1 MSSPGLPGI
10 EEAGTNGGHG
20 ALGRSASHSEGS
32 PGSEARKFLI
42 EALLVSMV
50 LMGGAFLANAHQGL
64 SWADEGLL
72 WYGSQRAYAGEIP
85 VRDFFSYDPGRYY
98 WTAAFYSLFSNTSL
112 RTTLIAGSAFASLA
126 LSLTLFTLA
135 KAGVNRSWRWLLA
148 VAICIAFTF
157 PRHKIYEQSLSLVLA
172 CAIYFVLVSGA
183 SAKRWCLLGLVTGL
197 AAVMG
202 RNHGVFFLVG
212 SSLTMG
218 FLFLTQRKVLRS
230 ASFVSYSGGVVI
242 GYAPIWLLCI
252 FNTSF
257 LHSFWSSLLKTAGWQ
272 IPLQI
277 PFLWN
282 IDLTSMSVPMKWH
295 AIGVGLICFLIP
307 ATYFF
312 CAMWVGGKH
321 IVQLANRRHL
331 MLASFSFAGIP
342 YLHQAFDRA
351 DFGHIAQGVLPG
363 LGALVCIC
371 VLASSGER
379 RIRVTQWLGM
389 SLLLITVATWAPYV
403 PYARLS
409 LLEADSPGS
418 TSEFSMDGTI
428 YRIERYQAALLRKVK
443 QLQLACD
450 VSDRQFLAAP
460 HFPGLYAFLN
470 MAAPHWDSYYVYN
483 RSPELQRQHLAAMPE
498 IKLALIAPDATID
511 GLERL
516 KFANMYG
523 ESLRYIEGKLDR
535 SPVEWFPY
543 PLDIYVRSSSCTP

>member
-1 MSSPGLPGI
+1 MSSPGPPEI

-32 PGSEARKFLI
+32 PRSEARKFLI
-42 EALLVSMV
+42 EALLVSIV

-72 WYGSQRAYAGEIP
+72 WYGSQRVYAGEIP

-112 RTTLIAGSAFASLA
+112 RTTLIAGGAFASLA

-183 SAKRWCLLGLVTGL
+183 SPKRWCLLGLVTGL

-282 IDLTSMSVPMKWH
+282 VDLTSMSVPMKWH
-295 AIGVGLICFLIP
+295 AIGVGLICLLIP

-312 CAMWVGGKH
+312 SAIWVGGKH
-321 IVQLANRRHL
+321 IVRLANRRHL

-351 DFGHIAQGVLPG
+351 DFGHIAQGILPG

-379 RIRVTQWLGM
+379 RIRGTQWLGI

-409 LLEADSPGS
+409 LLEAESPGS

-450 VSDRQFLAAP
+450 VSDGQFLAAP

-470 MAAPHWDSYYVYN
+470 IAAPHWDSYYVYN

-523 ESLRYIEGKLDR
+523 ESLRYIEDKLER

>member
-1 MSSPGLPGI
+1 MSSPGPPEI

-32 PGSEARKFLI
+32 PRSEARKFLI
-42 EALLVSMV
+42 EALLVSIV

-72 WYGSQRAYAGEIP
+72 WYGSQRVYAGEIP

-112 RTTLIAGSAFASLA
+112 RTTLIAGGAFASLA

-282 IDLTSMSVPMKWH
+282 VDLTSMSVPMKWH
-295 AIGVGLICFLIP
+295 AIGVGLICLLIP

-312 CAMWVGGKH
+312 SAIWVGGKH
-321 IVQLANRRHL
+321 IVRLANRRHL

-351 DFGHIAQGVLPG
+351 DFGHIAQGILPG

-379 RIRVTQWLGM
+379 RIRGTQWLGI

-409 LLEADSPGS
+409 LLEAESPGS

-450 VSDRQFLAAP
+450 VSDGQFLAAP

-470 MAAPHWDSYYVYN
+470 IAAPHWDSYYVYN

-523 ESLRYIEGKLDR
+523 ESLRYIEDKLER

>member
-1 MSSPGLPGI
+1 MSSPGLPRI
-10 EEAGTNGGHG
+10 EEAGRNGGRD
-20 ALGRSASHSEGS
+20 AVGRPASHYHGSSRSET
-32 PGSEARKFLI
+32 RNLLF
-42 EALLVSMV
+42 EALLISMV
-50 LMGGAFLANAHQGL
+50 LMGGAFLVNAHQGL

-72 WYGSQRAYAGEIP
+72 WYGSQRVYAGEIP

-98 WTAAFYSLFSNTSL
+98 WTAAFYSLLSNTSL

-126 LSLTLFTLA
+126 LCLTLFTFA
-135 KAGVNRSWRWLLA
+135 KAGVNRPWRWLLA

-202 RNHGVFFLVG
+202 RNHGVFFLTG
-212 SSLTMG
+212 STLTIG
-218 FLFLTQRKVLRS
+218 FLFLTQRKVLR
-230 ASFVSYSGGVVI
+230 ATSFVSYSGGVVI

-277 PFLWN
+277 PFFWN
-282 IDLTSMSVPMKWH
+282 IDLTSVSAPMKWH
-295 AIGVGLICFLIP
+295 AIGVGLVCLLIP

-312 CAMWVGGKH
+312 SAMWVGGRYL
-321 IVQLANRRHL
+321 IGLANRRHL
-331 MLASFSFAGIP
+331 LLASFSFAGIP

-363 LGALVCIC
+363 LGALVCVC

-379 RIRVTQWLGM
+379 CVRVIQWLGM

-403 PYARLS
+403 PSARLS
-409 LLEADSPGS
+409 LLEAERPGS

-428 YRIERYQAALLRKVK
+428 YRVERYQAILLRRVK

-450 VSDRQFLAAP
+450 LSDGQFLAAP

-470 MAAPHWDSYYVYN
+470 IAAPHWDSYYVYN
-483 RSPELQRQHLAAMPE
+483 RSPDLQRQHLAAMSD

-511 GLERL
+511 GLKRL
-516 KFANMYG
+516 KFSNIYG
-523 ESLRYIEGKLDR
+523 ESLRYIEGNLER
-535 SPVEWFPY
+535 SPVEGFPY
-543 PLDIYVRSSSCTP
+543 PLYIYVRSSSCTP